1 MNLTI
6 SDIIDLQT
14 LVESVEVEFKLAGGK
29 DGRGQL
35 PKDFWPSYSAMA
47 NGRGGWVILGVK
59 EQNREFIPVGITD
72 IEKVKTELFNELNN
86 RKKVSVNLISDDD
99 IQEIELQG
107 KKVLAIHIR
116 PATRKQKPVHLSN
129 TPFNGNTFR
138 RLHEGDR
145 RCDDEIVKI
154 MLAEQIHDIRDNEVL
169 SEHYHFVEDINI
181 DSLKAYRNLLAA
193 HKPNH
198 TFLEKDLFDF
208 FKQIGGWRKDRETGK
223 QGITVAGILMFGT
236 WDAITATRPNYFVD
250 YQERP
255 EAKTEQRWIDR
266 VYYDGTWSGNLF
278 DFYRKV
284 YQKLTADLKVPFN
297 LEDGQR
303 KSDTPV
309 HIALREALINCLVHA
324 DFSERVPILVVKR
337 PDLFGFRN
345 PGLMRIPL
353 EDVIAGGT
361 SGLSVSDCRNQTLQ
375 SMFLLIGLSE
385 RAGSGIPKIFSGW
398 SSVNWRTPKLQ
409 EKSDPAQTILE
420 LNTASLIP
428 KETRELLHKIFGDK
442 FYQLNELETNIV
454 VTAAIE
460 NWINHERACELTT
473 EHARDVTLALP
484 RLVQKGFL
492 TPVGESKHKFYTLP
506 GIHVATPDQV
516 FANALTSIAS
526 NITHSESIITPN
538 EPIITHNEPIITHN
552 SNRDKQGRLVTEFL
566 IKPIIDDLEKL
577 DAALLFQL
585 QEIVKPTIDKQRLS
599 KEQMIQIIIEL
610 CTDHYIEIAQLAKLL
625 NRTSQN
631 IRQKYLKP
639 MVENKTLSLAFPQT
653 PTTKRQAYTSKDS

>member
-1 MNLTI
+1 MQSRIYL
-6 SDIIDLQT
+6 
-14 LVESVEVEFKLAGGK
+14 
-29 DGRGQL
+29 
-35 PKDFWPSYSAMA
+35 
-47 NGRGGWVILGVK
+47 
-59 EQNREFIPVGITD
+59 
-72 IEKVKTELFNELNN
+72 ELL
-86 RKKVSVNLISDDD
+86 SDD
-99 IQEIELQG
+99 
-107 KKVLAIHIR
+107 
-116 PATRKQKPVHLSN
+116 
-129 TPFNGNTFR
+129 
-138 RLHEGDR
+138 
-145 RCDDEIVKI
+145 
-154 MLAEQIHDIRDNEVL
+154 EVL
-169 SEHYHFVEDINI
+169 SEHYSFVDDINL
-181 DSLKAYRNLLAA
+181 DSLKAYRNLFTAFKA
-193 HKPNH
+193 DHA
-198 TFLEKDLFDF
+198 FLEEDLFDF
-208 FKQIGGWRKDRETGK
+208 FKLIGGWRKDRETGK

-266 VYYDGTWSGNLF
+266 IHYDGTWSGNLF

-297 LEDGQR
+297 IEDGQR
-303 KSDTPV
+303 KNDTPV
-309 HIALREALINCLVHA
+309 HIALREALINCIVHA
-324 DFSERVPILVVKR
+324 DFSERVPILIVKR

-398 SSVNWRTPKLQ
+398 RAVNWRKPKLQ
-409 EKSDPAQTILE
+409 ERLDPAQTILE

-428 KETRELLHKIFGDK
+428 EETKEQLHKIFGEK

-460 NWINHERACELTT
+460 NWINHERACELTS

-506 GIHVATPDQV
+506 GISVATPDQV
-516 FANALTSIAS
+516 FANALTSIVP
-526 NITHSESIITPN
+526 NITHSESIITHN
-538 EPIITHNEPIITHN
+538 EMNITH
-552 SNRDKQGRLVTEFL
+552 SDNRDIQGRLVTDL
-566 IKPIIDDLEKL
+566 LVKPIIDDLEKL
-577 DAALLFQL
+577 DSVLLAEL
-585 QEIVKPTIDKQRLS
+585 QEIAKPTLGRARLS

-610 CTDHYIEIAQLAKLL
+610 CTDQYIEIAQLAILL
-625 NRTSQN
+625 SRTSQN
-631 IRQKYLKP
+631 IRQNYLKLL
-639 MVENKTLSLAFPQT
+639 VENKTLSLAFPQT
-653 PTTKRQAYTSKDS
+653 PTTKRQAYTRENP